1 MDILKIVLVFIMALL
16 KDVYSMK
23 HCNLTTTGMDII
35 CDCSNHGY
43 RVVPTHIPHSVTI
56 LDLSG
61 NRLTLLY
68 NNTFMLLINLHTLNL
83 AASCVTYIDVNAFYG
98 LQRLHNLNLE
108 SNYLDVKSLKLGVFE
123 HIPNLVSMDLSN
135 NMFHISNGYPDKVLS
150 VLSQLQSLTING
162 MENVS
167 FGSGFESLLSL
178 KSLI

>member
-43 RVVPTHIPHSVTI
+43 RVVPTHIPHNVTI

>member
-43 RVVPTHIPHSVTI
+43 RVVPTHIPHNVTI

-83 AASCVTYIDVNAFYG
+83 AASRVTYIDVNAFYG
-98 LQRLHNLNLE
+98 LQRLRNLNLE
-108 SNYLDVKSLKLGVFE
+108 SNYLDVKSLK
-123 HIPNLVSMDLSN
+123 
-135 NMFHISNGYPDKVLS
+135 
-150 VLSQLQSLTING
+150 
-162 MENVS
+162 
-167 FGSGFESLLSL
+167 
-178 KSLI
+178 